1 MMPEAGLEPASG
13 MNHTTSVGSS
23 DNVFITPQGNPY
35 VPFCRSWKDSDV
47 RLIELRNIDR
57 SFWSNGGKSS
67 SYLRQYITPS
77 RAFNFSP
84 RLIVKS
90 KFNSNSDQLVFDL
103 RLRQLVRDLQKHS
116 FIRRVDAAI
125 DLLTDVD

>member
-1 MMPEAGLEPASG
+1 MPEAGLEPASG

-84 RLIVKS
+84 RLISEIEIQFKQRSVGLRS
-90 KFNSNSDQLVFDL
+90 KTEATGARF
-103 RLRQLVRDLQKHS
+103 
-116 FIRRVDAAI
+116 AE
-125 DLLTDVD
+125 T

>member
-1 MMPEAGLEPASG
+1 MPEAGLESASG

-47 RLIELRNIDR
+47 
-57 SFWSNGGKSS
+57 
-67 SYLRQYITPS
+67 
-77 RAFNFSP
+77 